1 MTSLD
6 SYSTLGRSGL
16 RVSPL
21 TLGTMTFGEDW
32 GWGAS
37 PETSEAI
44 LAEYLDRGGN
54 VVDTAN
60 IYTNGRSGKVVGDF
74 FAARPGLRD
83 RVVLSTKFFANLYP
97 GDPNG
102 GGGGRK
108 ALIAQLEESLRRL
121 RTDYVDLYWL
131 HNWDRRAPIDET
143 LRALDDL
150 VAAGKVRYVGLSDLP
165 AWVTA
170 QAQTIA
176 QFRGWTPVTALQLE
190 YSLLERTPEG
200 ELLPMAEALGI
211 GVLPWSP
218 LRSGQLSGK
227 YVRDNGTPADSRR
240 ADLIEGPT
248 ERDWDVIEAVAR
260 VVAELGVGSA
270 AVALAWVRS
279 RPAITS
285 TLIGAR
291 TIEQLR
297 SNLASLEITLAAEQ
311 LAALEEPSTPSLD
324 FPAPLHAGLGPM
336 LGFGGTTVDGVE
348 LPAWPALLNSSAR
361 YSVHNRILSTTANVS
376 NDRTRAE
383 AGL

>member
-6 SYSTLGRSGL
+6 SYITLGRSGL

-21 TLGTMTFGEDW
+21 ALGTMTFGEDW

-37 PETSEAI
+37 AETSEAI

-60 IYTNGRSGKVVGDF
+60 MYTNGHSEKIVGDF
-74 FAARPGLRD
+74 FAARPGLRE
-83 RVVLSTKFFANLYP
+83 RVVLSTKFFGNLFP

-102 GGGGRK
+102 GGAGRK
-108 ALIAQLEESLRRL
+108 ALIAQLEQSLRRM

-131 HNWDRRAPIDET
+131 HNWDRRAPIEET

-165 AWVTA
+165 AWVSA
-170 QAQTIA
+170 QAHTIA
-176 QFRGWTPVTALQLE
+176 QFRGWAPITALQLE
-190 YSLLERTPEG
+190 YSLLERTAEG
-200 ELLPMAEALGI
+200 ELLPMAQELGI

-227 YVRDNGTPADSRR
+227 YVRGNGTPSDARR
-240 ADLIEGPT
+240 ADLIEAPA
-248 ERDWDVIEAVAR
+248 EHDWDVIEAVAR
-260 VVAELGVGSA
+260 VAAELGVSSA
-270 AVALAWVRS
+270 EVALAWVRG

-291 TIEQLR
+291 TVEQLR
-297 SNLASLEITLAAEQ
+297 SNLASLEVTLAPEQ
-311 LAALEEPSTPSLD
+311 VAALDGPSTPSLD
-324 FPAPLHAGLGPM
+324 FPAPYHVGIGPM
-336 LGFGGTTVDGVE
+336 LGFGGMTVDGVE
-348 LPAWPALLNSSAR
+348 LPVWPALLESAAR
-361 YSVHNRILSTTANVS
+361 Y
-376 NDRTRAE
+376 
-383 AGL
+383 

>member
-6 SYSTLGRSGL
+6 SYITLGRSGL

-60 IYTNGRSGKVVGDF
+60 IYTNGHSEKIVGDF
-74 FAARPGLRD
+74 FAARSGLRE
-83 RVVLSTKFFANLYP
+83 RIVLSTKFFANLHP

-108 ALIAQLEESLRRL
+108 ALIAQLEDSLRRL
-121 RTDYVDLYWL
+121 QTDYVDLYWL
-131 HNWDRRAPIDET
+131 HNWDRRAPIEET

-165 AWVTA
+165 AWVAA

-176 QFRGWTPVTALQLE
+176 GFRGWAPVTAVQLE

-200 ELLPMAEALGI
+200 ELLPMAEALGM

-227 YVRDNGTPADSRR
+227 YARGNGTPVDSRR
-240 ADLIEGPT
+240 AGVIEEPT

-260 VVAELGVGSA
+260 VASELGVASA
-270 AVALAWVRS
+270 EVALAWVRS
-279 RPAITS
+279 RPAISS

-291 TIEQLR
+291 TLEQLR
-297 SNLASLEITLAAEQ
+297 SNLASLEVTLAPDQ
-311 LAALEEPSTPSLD
+311 LAALEDPSTPSLD
-324 FPAPLHAGLGPM
+324 FPAPNNAFLGPM
-336 LGFGGTTVDGVE
+336 LGFGGTTVDGIE
-348 LPAWPALLNSSAR
+348 LPVWPALLESSAR
-361 YSVHNRILSTTANVS
+361 Y
-376 NDRTRAE
+376 
-383 AGL
+383 

>member
-1 MTSLD
+1 MDAMTSLD
-6 SYSTLGRSGL
+6 SYITLGRSGL

-60 IYTNGRSGKVVGDF
+60 VYTNGHSEKIVGDF

-83 RVVLSTKFFANLYP
+83 RVVLSTKFFGNLHP

-102 GGGGRK
+102 GGAGRK

-121 RTDYVDLYWL
+121 QTDYVDLYWL
-131 HNWDRRAPIDET
+131 HNWDGRAPIEET

-150 VAAGKVRYVGLSDLP
+150 VAAGKVRYAGFSDVP
-165 AWVTA
+165 AWA
-170 QAQTIA
+170 AAEAQTIA
-176 QFRGWTPVTALQLE
+176 RFRGWTPVTALQLE

-200 ELLPMAEALGI
+200 ELLPMAEALGM

-218 LRSGQLSGK
+218 LRGGQLSGK
-227 YVRDNGTPADSRR
+227 YTRDNRAPADSRR
-240 ADLIEGPT
+240 SQLGEPAK
-248 ERDWDVIEAVAR
+248 RDWDVIDAVAR
-260 VVAELGVGSA
+260 VAVELGVSSA
-270 AVALAWVRS
+270 EVALAWVRS
-279 RPAITS
+279 RPAVTS

-291 TIEQLR
+291 TIEQLQ
-297 SNLASLEITLAAEQ
+297 SNLASLEITLAPEQ
-311 LAALEEPSTPSLD
+311 LTALNKLSTPSLN
-324 FPAPLHAGLGPM
+324 FPAAITTEVTPTF
-336 LGFGGTTVDGVE
+336 GFGGATVDGVE
-348 LPAWPALLNSSAR
+348 LPVWPQLLTNPTR
-361 YSVHNRILSTTANVS
+361 Y
-376 NDRTRAE
+376 
-383 AGL
+383 

>member
-1 MTSLD
+1 MTYLN
-6 SYSTLGRSGL
+6 SYITLGRSGL

-21 TLGTMTFGEDW
+21 SLGTMTFGEDS

-37 PETSEAI
+37 ADTSEAI
-44 LAEYLDRGGN
+44 LAEYLDAGGN

-60 IYTNGRSGKVVGDF
+60 IYTNGHAEKIVGDF
-74 FAARPGLRD
+74 FAARPGQRE

-121 RTDYVDLYWL
+121 QTDYVDLYWL
-131 HNWDRRAPIDET
+131 HNWDRRAPIEET
-143 LRALDDL
+143 LRTLDDL
-150 VAAGKVRYVGLSDLP
+150 VTAGKVRYVGLSDVP

-176 QFRGWTPVTALQLE
+176 HFRGWAPVTALQLE

-200 ELLPMAEALGI
+200 ELLPMAEALGM

-218 LRSGQLSGK
+218 LRGGQLSGK
-227 YVRDNGTPADSRR
+227 YVRDNGTPTDTMR
-240 ADLIEGPT
+240 AHLYEPPA
-248 ERDWDVIEAVAR
+248 ERDWKVIETVAR
-260 VVAELGVGSA
+260 IAAELGAGSA
-270 AVALAWVRS
+270 QVALAWVRS
-279 RPAITS
+279 RSAVTS
-285 TLIGAR
+285 TLVGAR

-297 SNLASLEITLAAEQ
+297 TNLASLDVTLAPEQ
-311 LAALEEPSTPSLD
+311 LAALDEASTPSLD
-324 FPAPLHAGLGPM
+324 FPAPNNAWLGPM

-348 LPAWPALLNSSAR
+348 FPVWQAL
-361 YSVHNRILSTTANVS
+361 VMSTT
-376 NDRTRAE
+376 RY
-383 AGL
+383 